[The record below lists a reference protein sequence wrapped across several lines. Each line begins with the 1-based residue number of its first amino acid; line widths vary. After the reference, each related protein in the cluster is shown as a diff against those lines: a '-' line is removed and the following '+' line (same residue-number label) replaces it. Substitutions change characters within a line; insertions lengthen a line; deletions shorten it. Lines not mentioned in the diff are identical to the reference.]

1 MKTVRD
7 LIDLP
12 KGYRSREAASFMA
25 QLDELT
31 DRLRND
37 VRGLSARDLEWRP
50 APGTN
55 SIGMLLAH
63 LAIVEVAWIGG
74 VLAGER
80 PAPFERVLGIGPDDD
95 GLPAKIGAPYPAALR
110 GRNLAF
116 HLGLLAKS
124 RRFVQRVS
132 RRVTEAEIGR
142 RERRQKVSVPEIQIY
157 NRRWI
162 LYHVLEHFGGHYGQ
176 ILLLKHLMKTERAK
190 PLKRRRARVSLR

>member
-7 LIDLP
+7 IIDPP
-12 KGYRSREAASFMA
+12 KGYRSNEAGSFMA

-31 DRLRND
+31 ERLRED
-37 VRGLSARDLEWRP
+37 VRGLTAKDLEWRP

-74 VLAGER
+74 ALTGKS

-95 GLPAKIGAPYPAALR
+95 GMPAKIGSPYSPALR
-110 GRNLAF
+110 GRSLAF
-116 HLGLLAKS
+116 HLGLLDRS
-124 RRFVQRVS
+124 RRFIKGIC
-132 RRVTEAEIGR
+132 RRLTDAEIAR
-142 RERRQKVSVPEIQIY
+142 HDVRKRISRDELQHF

-176 ILLLKHLMKTERAK
+176 ILLLKHLMSAERA
-190 PLKRRRARVSLR
+190 PKRGPARARR